1 MNSTPPWSIPDSGAS
16 STEPAPKQGAA
27 ALRLKSF
34 LVLIPVFLSLFPGG
48 CSRQA
53 REPEDTTITILEN
66 AVRGGLNSQFVDWY
80 DELIPEV
87 ENKLGINIKL
97 VTAGV
102 KDEDFKARIALDI
115 KSRKGADIIAFDQF
129 CIPEFAEAGFILPLD
144 EYLETWPEARHI
156 YDSMRRMGS
165 YKGRTYLIMRLT
177 DVRML
182 FYHKPLLEAA
192 GIEIPW
198 RPKNWDEIISA
209 ARKIRA
215 SQPDCIPL
223 QINAGLNMGE
233 ATTMQGFLML
243 LFGAGGEL
251 YDDDAEKWVVESPA
265 LKKALEFYQ
274 RIYIEEKLADV
285 ELQLASHAREKS
297 FELFQK
303 GRIAIYAEGTWFYT
317 AVLKPEGPW
326 GIPDRDERIGWAR
339 FPGSGDPFAPEF
351 VSVSGGNGQIIN
363 PYSPHPDMAWKVI
376 AELNSAKNLGKLF
389 SRIPF
394 SPTRKDIAAL
404 PVVQADEFIAKSG
417 EALVPITR
425 ARPGLPE
432 YPEISFHIQ
441 LMTEQVITGKRTLDE
456 AIKEFAKSV
465 ALIAGK
471 GKIIRK

>member
-1 MNSTPPWSIPDSGAS
+1 
-16 STEPAPKQGAA
+16 
-27 ALRLKSF
+27 LRLKKV
-34 LVLIPVFLSLFPGG
+34 LVPVPLFLSLIISG

-53 REPEDTTITILEN
+53 PEPEVTTITILEN

-80 DELIPEV
+80 DELIPEI
-87 ENKLGINIKL
+87 ENHLGIKIKII
-97 VTAGV
+97 TAGV

-115 KSRKGADIIAFDQF
+115 KSKKGADIIAFDQF
-129 CIPEFAEAGFILPLD
+129 CIPEFAEPGFILPLD
-144 EYLETWPEARHI
+144 EYLETWPEAGYL

-182 FYHKPLLEAA
+182 FYHRPVLEAA
-192 GIEIPW
+192 GIELPW
-198 RPKNWDEIISA
+198 QAKNWDEIIDA
-209 ARKIRA
+209 ARKIKA
-215 SQPDCIPL
+215 SQPDIIPL
-223 QINAGLNMGE
+223 QINAGLTMGE

-243 LFGAGGEL
+243 LFGAGGKL
-251 YDDDAEKWVVESPA
+251 YDEHAEKWVVESPE
-265 LKKALEFYQ
+265 LRRTLEFYR
-274 RIYIEEKLADV
+274 RIYIVENLADV

-317 AVLKPEGPW
+317 AVLKPDGPW

-339 FPGSGDPFAPEF
+339 FPGSGAPGAPRF
-351 VSVSGGNGQIIN
+351 VSVSGGNGHIIN
-363 PYSPHPDMAWKVI
+363 PYCQHPDMAWKVI
-376 AELNSAKNLGKLF
+376 AELNSAQNLGKLF

-404 PVVQADEFIAKSG
+404 PVVQADSFIAKSG
-417 EALVPITR
+417 ETLVPITR

-432 YPEISFHIQ
+432 YPEISFQVQ
-441 LMTEQVITGKRTLDE
+441 LMTEQVITGKRTVDQ

-471 GKIIRK
+471 DKIIKND